1 MQINIYLLSVFC
13 CISFSCTPLKSH
25 LGTLPF
31 LGEVAQNNYCQ
42 ARELYNI
49 IIIIIFF
56 LNGPSSFILDLTLY
70 TQALQE
76 YEELV
81 SRPADDSNLALGK
94 DVLDTRDFDAM
105 EEYCITDLPG
115 GEVLPR
121 VLSEKGMQTVRL
133 NIVEE
138 EIQTQ

>member
-1 MQINIYLLSVFC
+1 M
-13 CISFSCTPLKSH
+13 
-25 LGTLPF
+25 
-31 LGEVAQNNYCQ
+31 
-42 ARELYNI
+42 
-49 IIIIIFF
+49 
-56 LNGPSSFILDLTLY
+56 NGPSSYILDLTLY

-133 NIVEE
+133 NIVEK

>member
-1 MQINIYLLSVFC
+1 M
-13 CISFSCTPLKSH
+13 
-25 LGTLPF
+25 
-31 LGEVAQNNYCQ
+31 
-42 ARELYNI
+42 
-49 IIIIIFF
+49 
-56 LNGPSSFILDLTLY
+56 NGPSSFILDLTLY

-94 DVLDTRDFDAM
+94 DVLDTRDFDSM

-133 NIVEE
+133 NIVEK

>member
-1 MQINIYLLSVFC
+1 M
-13 CISFSCTPLKSH
+13 
-25 LGTLPF
+25 
-31 LGEVAQNNYCQ
+31 
-42 ARELYNI
+42 
-49 IIIIIFF
+49 
-56 LNGPSSFILDLTLY
+56 NGPSSFILDLTLY

-105 EEYCITDLPG
+105 EEYCITDLAG

-133 NIVEE
+133 NIVEK

>member
-1 MQINIYLLSVFC
+1 M
-13 CISFSCTPLKSH
+13 
-25 LGTLPF
+25 
-31 LGEVAQNNYCQ
+31 
-42 ARELYNI
+42 
-49 IIIIIFF
+49 
-56 LNGPSSFILDLTLY
+56 NGRSSYILDLTLY

-115 GEVLPR
+115 G

-133 NIVEE
+133 NIVEK